1 MIRFENVTKR
11 FRGTSKP
18 ALSNVDFEVLRGEF
32 VFLVG
37 ASGSGKSSC
46 LRLILR
52 EETPSEGRVVVLG
65 RDLRTLSNRKVPYF
79 RRHVGAVFQD
89 FRLLPTKTVFQNVAF
104 TLQVIGSSRAFIQQA
119 VPEVLALVGLAG
131 KEKRFP
137 HELSG
142 GEQQRVAIARALANR
157 PQILLADEPTGNLD
171 PATSVDIM
179 QLLARIN
186 AGGTTVVMA
195 THEAGFVDQMQRRVI
210 ELRHGEMVR
219 DERHGGYGDTSAI
232 PSLAPEPER
241 GAAAVAALTAVLEL
255 HREIVETGS
264 VEPESVDAAVEA
276 AASAAPPEVVDSVIQ
291 EQMSSATDAAPADA
305 GPAPAEAPPAA
316 PSPEL
321 PQEPAGEKPTQTEA
335 APAPSQTSPIPVVDA
350 LELDVAELG
359 LADRL
364 GLGET
369 DPDDEV
375 GPTS

>member
-11 FRGTSKP
+11 YKGSSRP
-18 ALSNVDFEVLRGEF
+18 ALTDVDFEVLRGEF

-52 EETPSEGRVVVLG
+52 EDTPSDGRVLVLG

-79 RRHVGAVFQD
+79 RRHIGAVFQD

-104 TLQVIGSSRAFIQQA
+104 TLQVIGSSRGFIQQA

-142 GEQQRVAIARALANR
+142 GEQQRVAIARALVNR
-157 PQILLADEPTGNLD
+157 PQVLLADEPTGNLD

-210 ELRHGEMVR
+210 ELRNGEIIR
-219 DERHGGYGDTSAI
+219 DERHGGYGDTSGL
-232 PSLAPEPER
+232 PSLAPQPER
-241 GAAAVAALTAVLEL
+241 GAAAVAALTAVLEVQ
-255 HREIVETGS
+255 REVAASLPDPAPAPETERVVE
-264 VEPESVDAAVEA
+264 VDAAPTPEEVP
-276 AASAAPPEVVDSVIQ
+276 AAPES
-291 EQMSSATDAAPADA
+291 EQKKAAAPAKTAAKASASKAA
-305 GPAPAEAPPAA
+305 GAQTPAPRPKTQPVPLTDIAE
-316 PSPEL
+316 
-321 PQEPAGEKPTQTEA
+321 
-335 APAPSQTSPIPVVDA
+335 V
-350 LELDVAELG
+350 DVAELG

-369 DPDDEV
+369 DPDEV

>member
-1 MIRFENVTKR
+1 MIRFENVTKKY
-11 FRGTSKP
+11 RGTAKP
-18 ALSNVDFEVLRGEF
+18 ALHNVDFEVLRGEF

-52 EETPSEGRVVVLG
+52 EDTPSEGRVVVLG

-79 RRHVGAVFQD
+79 RRHIGAVFQD
-89 FRLLPTKTVFQNVAF
+89 FRLLPSKTVFQNVAF
-104 TLQVIGSSRAFIQQA
+104 TLQVIGSSRGFIQQA

-157 PQILLADEPTGNLD
+157 PQVLLADEPTGNLD

-186 AGGTTVVMA
+186 ASGTTVVMA

-210 ELRHGEMVR
+210 ELRHGVMVR

-232 PSLAPEPER
+232 PSLAPVQER
-241 GAAAVAALTAVLEL
+241 GAAAVAALTAVLEVQ
-255 HREIVETGS
+255 REVALE
-264 VEPESVDAAVEA
+264 EA
-276 AASAAPPEVVDSVIQ
+276 AAL
-291 EQMSSATDAAPADA
+291 
-305 GPAPAEAPPAA
+305 APAEPAPQPPLTEQPASEPAPQQDPPAA
-316 PSPEL
+316 VTKEPEWM
-321 PQEPAGEKPTQTEA
+321 PPPGPDTPAADTGGY
-335 APAPSQTSPIPVVDA
+335 
-350 LELDVAELG
+350 DVAELG
-359 LADRL
+359 LADKL
-364 GLGET
+364 GLGKT
-369 DPDDEV
+369 DRDDEV

>member
-1 MIRFENVTKR
+1 
-11 FRGTSKP
+11 
-18 ALSNVDFEVLRGEF
+18 
-32 VFLVG
+32 
-37 ASGSGKSSC
+37 
-46 LRLILR
+46 
-52 EETPSEGRVVVLG
+52 
-65 RDLRTLSNRKVPYF
+65 
-79 RRHVGAVFQD
+79 VFQD

-104 TLQVIGSSRAFIQQA
+104 TLQVIGSSRGFIQQA

-142 GEQQRVAIARALANR
+142 GEQQRVAIARALVNR
-157 PQILLADEPTGNLD
+157 PQVLLADEPTGNLD

-186 AGGTTVVMA
+186 AGGTTVLMA

-210 ELRHGEMVR
+210 ELQHGEMIR
-219 DERHGGYGDTSAI
+219 DERHGGYGDTSGI

-241 GAAAVAALTAVLEL
+241 GAAAVAALTAVLEVQ
-255 HREIVETGS
+255 R
-264 VEPESVDAAVEA
+264 EA
-276 AASAAPPEVVDSVIQ
+276 AASLDP
-291 EQMSSATDAAPADA
+291 T
-305 GPAPAEAPPAA
+305 PAPIDLAPESDDDELFASEEIPDAVHDD
-316 PSPEL
+316 PE
-321 PQEPAGEKPTQTEA
+321 
-335 APAPSQTSPIPVVDA
+335 TSASTTAQVA
-350 LELDVAELG
+350 LDMPELDVAELG